1 MRFKIDENLPAEI
14 ASQLAEL
21 GHDAETVVTERMTGA
36 ADSDL
41 LDAARR
47 EGRVLLTLDKGI
59 ANVQRYAP
67 TAFLGIVLFRPD
79 SMGRGEVLRFV
90 IRHLPEV
97 LEIELRG
104 RLVVV
109 THRGIRLR

>member
-47 EGRVLLTLDKGI
+47 EAG
-59 ANVQRYAP
+59 
-67 TAFLGIVLFRPD
+67 
-79 SMGRGEVLRFV
+79 SC
-90 IRHLPEV
+90 
-97 LEIELRG
+97 
-104 RLVVV
+104 
-109 THRGIRLR
+109 